1 MIEEKARLRRNHI
14 FITIETLICSVFK
27 MNLVHVVKQRLS
39 FIVENYTLTF

>member
-14 FITIETLICSVFK
+14 FLTIETLNICSVFK
-27 MNLVHVVKQRLS
+27 MNLVKQHLS